1 MTQVSTEYR
10 PHEKVNHT
18 RQIVLIGVFFF
29 IFGFITWINGTL
41 IPYLKIACQL
51 EEWQAYFVTF
61 AFYIA
66 YTVMAI
72 PSGRL
77 LQHTGMIGG
86 MKWGLVTMAIGCM
99 CFIPAALQRE
109 YLLFLVGL
117 FVVGT
122 GLTILQTAVNP
133 YITLLG
139 PSASAARRI
148 SIMGICNK
156 FAGMI
161 APIVFG
167 VIILGNADELMKELG
182 RLDAAALATRLDL
195 LAQEVILPYS
205 VLVVILLVLAML
217 IRFAHLPE
225 IRQTT
230 EHEEENTSKSLAS
243 NKFSLRLFTGF
254 TAIFCTVGVEVV
266 AGDTI
271 GNYGLY
277 QGMSLDIA
285 KMLTSYTLAAMML
298 GYVLGTLAIPR
309 YISQERAFVLSNT
322 LALLILLGILLLPG
336 ELSVYSVALLG
347 FANALLWPAIWP
359 QALRDLKGKQLHQAS
374 AVLIMGI
381 AGGAIMPLLY
391 GWAAAVIGN
400 QWAYALLIPCYLYNI
415 AYWNLGEKERRQS
428 VVYRKDGNFSVLINK
443 ELE

>member
-205 VLVVILLVLAML
+205 VLVV
-217 IRFAHLPE
+217 
-225 IRQTT
+225 
-230 EHEEENTSKSLAS
+230 
-243 NKFSLRLFTGF
+243 
-254 TAIFCTVGVEVV
+254 
-266 AGDTI
+266 
-271 GNYGLY
+271 
-277 QGMSLDIA
+277 
-285 KMLTSYTLAAMML
+285 
-298 GYVLGTLAIPR
+298 
-309 YISQERAFVLSNT
+309 
-322 LALLILLGILLLPG
+322 
-336 ELSVYSVALLG
+336 
-347 FANALLWPAIWP
+347 
-359 QALRDLKGKQLHQAS
+359 
-374 AVLIMGI
+374 
-381 AGGAIMPLLY
+381 
-391 GWAAAVIGN
+391 
-400 QWAYALLIPCYLYNI
+400 
-415 AYWNLGEKERRQS
+415 
-428 VVYRKDGNFSVLINK
+428 
-443 ELE
+443 